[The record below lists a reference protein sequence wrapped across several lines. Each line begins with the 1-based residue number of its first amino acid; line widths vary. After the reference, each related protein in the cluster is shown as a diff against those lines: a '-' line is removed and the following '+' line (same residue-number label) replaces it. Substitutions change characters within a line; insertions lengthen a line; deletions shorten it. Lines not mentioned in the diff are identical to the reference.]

1 MNNLSIENT
10 WEKYTLNNNIS
21 LLSTFCKNK
30 NKLDIIFDFTS
41 LKKIDSSGMILI
53 IKYINILEQQSCKV
67 VIKNISLKHKKML
80 DFYTKNYVN
89 IEFKKDN
96 RNNIFYSTTK
106 YFVDFFKNFLSFL
119 YFFGRLSFYMFYSIL
134 HPSKIR
140 FRSILFHIEVAGFK
154 ILPIIAITM
163 VLISFVTAYQG
174 ALQLESF
181 GVPLIVVEMT
191 TMSMFREFAPF
202 IAAVIIAG
210 RSASSY
216 TAQLGAMKITDE
228 IDAMRTM
235 GFSPDM
241 YLIIP
246 RVFALIIVMPL
257 IVFFADML
265 CLVGEMLL
273 AKFYLDMSFSEFFTR
288 VYNYVEVRHFLLG
301 LFKAPL
307 FGFVIAIIGCFRGL
321 QVRGSTDSIGLY
333 TTKSVVDSIL
343 WLIILNSIIS
353 YLSITIG
360 F

>member
-1 MNNLSIENT
+1 MNTLEIKNT
-10 WEKYTLNNNIS
+10 WEKYTLNNNIDLLKTFS
-21 LLSTFCKNK
+21 LNK
-30 NKLDIIFDFTS
+30 ESLDLVFDFEQ

-53 IKYINILEQQSCKV
+53 IKYINILEKKLCKV
-67 VIKNISLKHKKML
+67 TIINISAKHKKMF
-80 DFYTKNYVN
+80 DFYNKNYEDV
-89 IEFKKDN
+89 EYKKPKKPN
-96 RNNIFYSTTK
+96 LFYSTTK
-106 YFVDFFKNFLSFL
+106 YFVDYYKNFLSFL
-119 YFFGRLSFYMFYSIL
+119 YFFGRLSFYIFYSLL

-140 FRSILFHIEVAGFK
+140 FKSIVYHIEVAGFK

-174 ALQLESF
+174 AIQLEGF
-181 GVPLIVVEMT
+181 GMPLIVVEMT
-191 TMSMFREFAPF
+191 TMSMFREFSPF

-216 TAQLGAMKITDE
+216 TAQIGAMKITDE

-273 AKFYLDMSFSEFFTR
+273 AKLYLGMSFSEFFSR

-307 FGFVIAIIGCFRGL
+307 FGFVIAIIGCYRGL
-321 QVRGSTDSIGLY
+321 QVKGSTDSIGLF